1 MRRLS
6 ITMTSRSA
14 SAVSAEWTWPKVEMR
29 SETLPE
35 NARRGAAPGVSF
47 DGPLNTFESSE
58 HAASRWKGGR
68 S

>member
-1 MRRLS
+1 MRRMS
-6 ITMTSRSA
+6 NTMTSRSA

-47 DGPLNTFESSE
+47 EGPLNTF
-58 HAASRWKGGR
+58 
-68 S
+68 